1 MKQYFFAIA
10 SWALC
15 LSTFSQQSTES
26 IKPCS
31 DETFSML
38 QEFFKYD
45 KSIPLNVKT
54 VAKENFKTYTREKFV
69 FAGFQNS
76 RVPGYLAI
84 PKMNKANYPCMLLL
98 HPGAGS
104 KEDWWTDSS
113 LIKGFSLVKNLLA
126 AGYAVMT
133 LDAEYHGE
141 RAINND
147 FVSIRTMWFENKE
160 VYAITDLIR
169 QSTLDYRRAFDY
181 LLTRKEIDST
191 RIGMM
196 GYSMGA
202 MMTTYL
208 CTQIPQIKTA
218 VICSAPLSAKEI
230 SPAIYLTNFIP
241 RIGNIPVL
249 LLMGEK
255 DEMVGISQAKL
266 YETLLKTNKKKLILY
281 PSGHFLP
288 AQYLTDAENWIK
300 ENLKAN

>member
-1 MKQYFFAIA
+1 MKQLLFLLAVMILA
-10 SWALC
+10 CSVQ
-15 LSTFSQQSTES
+15 SQSLADS

-31 DETFSML
+31 DEVFSSI

-45 KSIPLNVKT
+45 KSIPFNVKI

-69 FAGFQNS
+69 FTGFRNS

-84 PKMNKANYPCMLLL
+84 PKMNKTNYPLMILL

-104 KEDWWTDSS
+104 KEDWWSDSS

-126 AGYAVMT
+126 TGYAVLT

-147 FVSIRTMWFENKE
+147 FVSIRTMWFQNKE

-169 QSTLDYRRAFDY
+169 QSTIDYRRAFDY
-181 LLTRKEIDST
+181 LLSRKEIDST

-202 MMTTYL
+202 MMATYL

-218 VICSAPLSAKEI
+218 VICSAPLYAKEI

-255 DEMVGISQAKL
+255 DEMVGISQATL
-266 YETLLKTNKKKLILY
+266 YKSSLKTEKKKLIFY

-288 AQYLTDAENWIK
+288 AQYLADAENWIK
-300 ENLKAN
+300 ENINQN